1 MARRSKNYME
11 TDMKNIKD
19 SCSYYINLLCDRF
32 RNKGIAEKAHLDAQA
47 DAAASAKRRA
57 RKGADTIDPK
67 SKKYKTSLYNGKL
80 YTGSEDFARY
90 YKDLRGPKSPDAASR
105 DEEEYKKALADSRGK
120 VKLQSKK
127 EMRLAIR
134 KLMGEK
140 LREIGLIPIKPK
152 KLMETVGRGF
162 PDADAQGEVKAKRKS
177 MPKGMLFAV
186 MIIFVSLLLIVTSS
200 VMVSRTES
208 DISRLESKLE
218 ELKKQ
223 EAKLSVDLEVK
234 NNMINIKE
242 IAEGEYGMVSAEY
255 VASRYISIGREDT
268 VITDSSYSR
277 ESAIVRLFEALGLKK
292 ED

>member
-1 MARRSKNYME
+1 ME

-19 SCSYYINLLCDRF
+19 SCSYYINLLCEKF
-32 RNKGIAEKAHLDAQA
+32 RNKGIAEKAHIDAQA
-47 DAAASAKRRA
+47 DIAVSSKRRA
-57 RKGADTIDPK
+57 RKGDDTIDPK

-105 DEEEYKKALADSRGK
+105 DEEEYKKALENAQGQ

-140 LREIGLIPIKPK
+140 LREIGIIPIRPK
-152 KLMETVGRGF
+152 KLMEAVGRGF
-162 PDADAQGEVKAKRKS
+162 PDAEAQGEVKVNRKG

-186 MIIFVSLLLIVTSS
+186 MVIFVSLLLIVTSS

-218 ELKKQ
+218 DLKEQ

-234 NNMINIKE
+234 NNMIDIKE
-242 IAEGEYGMVSAEY
+242 IAKGEYGMVSAEY
-255 VASRYISIGREDT
+255 VASRYISIDREDT
-268 VITDSSYSR
+268 IITDSSYSR

>member
-1 MARRSKNYME
+1 
-11 TDMKNIKD
+11 MKNIKD
-19 SCSYYINLLCDRF
+19 SCSYYIGLLCERF
-32 RNKGIAEKAHLDAQA
+32 QNKGIAEKANIDAQK
-47 DAAASAKRRA
+47 DIAASNKRHA
-57 RKGADTIDPK
+57 RHKDDTIDPK

-105 DEEEYKKALADSRGK
+105 DEEEYKRALADSKRE

-152 KLMETVGRGF
+152 RLMESIGKGF
-162 PDADAQGEVKAKRKS
+162 PDAEAQGEVKAKHQGIPKS
-177 MPKGMLFAV
+177 IALAV
-186 MIIFVSLLLIVTSS
+186 IIIFVSLLLIVTSS

-218 ELKKQ
+218 DLKEE
-223 EAKLSVDLEVK
+223 EAKLNVDLEVK
-234 NNMINIKE
+234 NNMIDIKE
-242 IAEGEYGMVSAEY
+242 IAESEYGMVSAEY
-255 VASRYISIGREDT
+255 VASRYIHIDREDK
-268 VITDSSYSR
+268 IIFDTDYSR

>member
-1 MARRSKNYME
+1 
-11 TDMKNIKD
+11 MKNIKD
-19 SCSYYINLLCDRF
+19 SCSYYIGLLCERF
-32 RNKGIAEKAHLDAQA
+32 QNKGIAEKATIDAQS
-47 DAAASAKRRA
+47 DIAASNKRRA
-57 RKGADTIDPK
+57 RHKDDTIDPK

-105 DEEEYKKALADSRGK
+105 DEEEYKKALADSKRE

-134 KLMGEK
+134 KLIGEK
-140 LREIGLIPIKPK
+140 LREIGLIPIKPQ
-152 KLMETVGRGF
+152 KLMETIGRGF
-162 PDADAQGEVKAKRKS
+162 PDAEAQGEVKAKQQRL
-177 MPKGMLFAV
+177 PKGMPLTII
-186 MIIFVSLLLIVTSS
+186 IIFVSLLLIVTSS

-218 ELKKQ
+218 DLK
-223 EAKLSVDLEVK
+223 EEESKLNADLEVK
-234 NNMINIKE
+234 NNMIDIKE
-242 IAEGEYGMVSAEY
+242 IAQGQYGMVSAEY
-255 VASRYISIGREDT
+255 VASRYIHIERDDKIIFDT
-268 VITDSSYSR
+268 DYSR

>member
-1 MARRSKNYME
+1 ME

-19 SCSYYINLLCDRF
+19 SCSYYIGLLCERF
-32 RNKGIAEKAHLDAQA
+32 RNKGIAEKAHIDAEN
-47 DAAASAKRRA
+47 DIAAANSRRA
-57 RKGADTIDPK
+57 RRKDGTVDPK
-67 SKKYKTSLYNGKL
+67 SKKYKTSLYDGKL

-105 DEEEYKKALADSRGK
+105 DEEEYQKALADAQGQ

-140 LREIGLIPIKPK
+140 LREIGLIPVRPK

-162 PDADAQGEVKAKRKS
+162 PDAEAQGEVKAKHQRI
-177 MPKGMLFAV
+177 PKGMLPAV

-218 ELKKQ
+218 DLKEE
-223 EAKLSVDLEVK
+223 EAKLNADLEVK
-234 NNMINIKE
+234 NNMIDIKE
-242 IAEGEYGMVSAEY
+242 IAENEYGMVSAEY
-255 VASRYISIGREDT
+255 VASRYIRIERDDKIVFDT
-268 VITDSSYSR
+268 DYSR

>member
-1 MARRSKNYME
+1 ME
-11 TDMKNIKD
+11 TNMKNIKD
-19 SCSYYINLLCDRF
+19 SCSYYIGLLCERF
-32 RNKGIAEKAHLDAQA
+32 QNKGIAEKANIDAQR
-47 DAAASAKRRA
+47 DISASNKRRA
-57 RKGADTIDPK
+57 RYKDDTTDPK
-67 SKKYKTSLYNGKL
+67 SKKYKTSSYNGKL

-105 DEEEYKKALADSRGK
+105 DEEEYKKALADSK
-120 VKLQSKK
+120 EQVKLQSKK

-152 KLMETVGRGF
+152 RLMESIGRGF
-162 PDADAQGEVKAKRKS
+162 PDAEAQGEVKAKHQGIPKS
-177 MPKGMLFAV
+177 IALAV
-186 MIIFVSLLLIVTSS
+186 IIIFVSLLLIVTSS

-208 DISRLESKLE
+208 DISRLESELE
-218 ELKKQ
+218 DLKEE

-234 NNMINIKE
+234 NNMIDIKE
-242 IAEGEYGMVSAEY
+242 IAEGQYGMVSAEY
-255 VASRYISIGREDT
+255 IASRYIHIEREDK
-268 VITDSSYSR
+268 VILDTSYSR